1 MGAAAAMEGG
11 RRQLMIFVMWRI
23 AIPWACINM
32 MEPTIA
38 GIISG
43 TGMTIMKPA
52 MWKDVC

>member
-1 MGAAAAMEGG
+1 MEGG